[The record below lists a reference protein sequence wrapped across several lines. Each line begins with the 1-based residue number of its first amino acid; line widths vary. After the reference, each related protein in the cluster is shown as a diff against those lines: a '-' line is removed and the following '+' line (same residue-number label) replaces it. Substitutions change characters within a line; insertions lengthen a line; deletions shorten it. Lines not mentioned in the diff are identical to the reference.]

1 MRRVATTR
9 IEYAIA
15 EKGEVQVLM
24 GEDRER
30 ALRLA
35 ASWNRKNPGTATVM
49 ERTVTKTDWVPANTG
64 VVAPTQRERIEDARN
79 E

>member
-1 MRRVATTR
+1 MDTR

-15 EKGEVQVLM
+15 ERGEVQVLM

-49 ERTVTKTDWVPANTG
+49 ERTVTKTDWVPVNTG
-64 VVAPTQRERIEDARN
+64 IVPPHITERIE